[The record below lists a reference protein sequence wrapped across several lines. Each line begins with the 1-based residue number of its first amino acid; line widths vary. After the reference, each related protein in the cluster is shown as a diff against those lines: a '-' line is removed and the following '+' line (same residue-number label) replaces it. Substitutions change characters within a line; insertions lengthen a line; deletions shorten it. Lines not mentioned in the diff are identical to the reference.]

1 MKKFTLLKE
10 SIENRDGWVNEWPKE
25 EGSYWFFGKISIRSN
40 KKLEYV
46 VAKKIG
52 GDKLVFYANGA
63 FIWERE
69 CSEFWFKPIELP
81 DTSILE

>member
-25 EGSYWFFGKISIRSN
+25 AGSYWFFGKISIHSKER
-40 KKLEYV
+40 LEYV
-46 VAKKIG
+46 TAKKIG

-69 CSEFWFKPIELP
+69 CPTFWFKPIDLP
-81 DTSILE
+81 DTSMLV